1 MMHEIKTC
9 RRTESIFNKIIESV
23 AITIVGESV
32 VGRRKL
38 LQALRGNGGEVP
50 RKLSVLSKNH
60 GASSHKAIDQ
70 RLLPH
75 LQKLQNKF

>member
-1 MMHEIKTC
+1 
-9 RRTESIFNKIIESV
+9 V

-38 LQALRGNGGEVP
+38 LQALRGNGGEVS
-50 RKLSVLSKNH
+50 RKFSVLSENH
-60 GASSHKAIDQ
+60 GASSHEAVDQ

-75 LQKLQNKF
+75 LQKPHNTFSISQNAKRMKREAE